1 MATDIEWT
9 EATWNPVTGCTRASR
24 GCDHCYAVTMS
35 KRLAAM
41 GQEKYQG
48 LVNPG
53 KDHFNGVVKIHPYT
67 LDTPRQRKKATLY
80 FVNSM
85 SDLFHR
91 EVPVDFIQQV
101 FDVMAETV
109 DRHTYQILTKRPA
122 RMAEVVQTLVLP
134 DGRPFRD
141 APLPNVW
148 LGTSVE
154 DQAAADERIPHLLR
168 CPAAVRFLSC
178 EPLLGPVDLGLL
190 GICPKT
196 WGVGYCPVGALLHWV
211 IVGGESGPGARPM
224 RLQWA
229 RALVQ
234 QCRDAGVSVF
244 VKQFGSRPVEMT
256 ADLLGS
262 TPYEL
267 PVTGKGGDMSEWP
280 PDLRVREMPDVD
292 KLPA

>member
-1 MATDIEWT
+1 MAQNSGIEWT

-53 KDHFNGVVKIHPYT
+53 KDHFNGVIKIHPYT
-67 LDTPRQRKKATLY
+67 LDAPRQRKKPTLY

-101 FDVMAETV
+101 FDVMAETE

-122 RMAEVVQTLVLP
+122 RMAEVMQTLVLP
-134 DGRPFRD
+134 SGRRFSG

-154 DQAAADERIPHLLR
+154 DQAAADTRIPHLLDT
-168 CPAAVRFLSC
+168 PAAIRFLSC
-178 EPLLGPVDLGLL
+178 EPLLDELDLSIYLNRFAAEGT
-190 GICPKT
+190 GI
-196 WGVGYCPVGALLHWV
+196 HWV

-224 RLQWA
+224 KHHWVTDIRDQCEAANVDFFFKQWGGVNKKKNG
-229 RALVQ
+229 RVLEGDTY
-234 QCRDAGVSVF
+234 DAMPE
-244 VKQFGSRPVEMT
+244 PV
-256 ADLLGS
+256 A
-262 TPYEL
+262 
-267 PVTGKGGDMSEWP
+267 V
-280 PDLRVREMPDVD
+280 
-292 KLPA
+292 A